1 MKLSRSKQEWE
12 HARREERRRTWP
24 PLIETNHWLQL
35 AEPRDTPDRTLVL
48 KRRIAEIDSLYPADT
63 QVTDPALGA
72 RSPKFAPEWP
82 SPPRLN
88 SARDARTWMVST
100 VCRKRSAAS
109 PKVDE
114 RAPLGKLLVYEVHG
128 TGWDEASEV
137 VSRGYFDSTDEPG
150 WNTWID
156 YYEDNDHE
164 IGARLLCYVPP
175 ALIDFA
181 DAGIAGNPVLCVDW
195 FECTDLITPR

>member
-72 RSPKFAPEWP
+72 RSPKFAP
-82 SPPRLN
+82 
-88 SARDARTWMVST
+88 
-100 VCRKRSAAS
+100 
-109 PKVDE
+109 
-114 RAPLGKLLVYEVHG
+114 
-128 TGWDEASEV
+128 
-137 VSRGYFDSTDEPG
+137 
-150 WNTWID
+150 
-156 YYEDNDHE
+156 
-164 IGARLLCYVPP
+164 
-175 ALIDFA
+175 
-181 DAGIAGNPVLCVDW
+181 
-195 FECTDLITPR
+195 